1 VANRDVVAGE
11 DEAEV
16 TVESESQTAESS
28 ETAESES
35 PAPESKGSETEA
47 SGSEVSES
55 DTTGSQ
61 ESESDT
67 SEAEEDSEEMAEL
80 ESELSEEGFDH
91 AAESFIEVEEELQG
105 TAEGMRGRGQ
115 AIDVEKVPASE
126 VPEDFPAKIETEHAL
141 ALRLSMI
148 EANDQTVVTYFEWP
162 EQGTDERLAR
172 LMELKDVP
180 PDRFADLHGEKI
192 LLTIEEGYY
201 MPVIPSEEPRGDDRA
216 VYGIYAGLAPSVLIL
231 LAGLIGATGA
241 IATGSFFL
249 LWVIATVIVLPISVY
264 MDAWDL
270 RTSTDW
276 DGGPLFWTFMS
287 AIPGFNMLAVPLYLL
302 SRSNA
307 EPLMSN

>member
-1 VANRDVVAGE
+1 VAGE
-11 DEAEV
+11 DEAEM
-16 TVESESQTAESS
+16 TVEADEEAAESGDTESTDS
-28 ETAESES
+28 E
-35 PAPESKGSETEA
+35 
-47 SGSEVSES
+47 
-55 DTTGSQ
+55 
-61 ESESDT
+61 
-67 SEAEEDSEEMAEL
+67 SEEMAEL
-80 ESELSEEGFDH
+80 ESELSNDEGFDH

-115 AIDVEKVPASE
+115 AIDVEKVPTSE

-148 EANDQTVVTYFEWP
+148 EANNQNVVTYFEWP

-192 LLTIEEGYY
+192 LLTIEDGYY
-201 MPVIPSEEPRGDDRA
+201 MPVIPEEGPRGDDRA

-241 IATGSFFL
+241 IATGPFFL
-249 LWVIATVIVLPISVY
+249 LWVIATVIVLPVSVY
-264 MDAWDL
+264 LDAWDL

-276 DGGPLFWTFMS
+276 EGGPLFWTFLS
-287 AIPGFNMLAVPLYLL
+287 AIPGLNMLAVPLYLL

-307 EPLMSN
+307 EPLLSN